1 LCRDNS
7 VHYVDMRLGDV
18 VRLEGVVSLRQLT
31 RCAFSPCGSLL
42 FVACESGAVVCFGT
56 VKRERLGQLDAAQLG
71 HSAPCRSISYHPT
84 YHALCAISYQPG
96 AIAQIWRHD
105 LTLAASQLRNRV
117 QVRPGGA
124 ERTKPIGASI
134 GSSERSSSLPP
145 LPSPILSS
153 NNLNRIKTQ
162 FDTALDRMKLLNESK
177 TSLDNR
183 LERTASRN
191 LFPSANTA
199 PNQSDLSQSM
209 MTNESDVSLNQ
220 SKPRINSSVRFNV
233 EKQMKRL
240 KQYDSQIRQLSP
252 AKRPEPE
259 PIRIQLENH
268 EAEKEENAPA
278 ELQLEAEAEQ
288 VEKVVIIDKVEV
300 VTTSAVVEHAD
311 EIQTRPKKKKRRK
324 KRAELPPLPPQQTP
338 KLESTD
344 ERLPDT
350 SAASNNVSVLDQLRS
365 IASST

>member
-1 LCRDNS
+1 
-7 VHYVDMRLGDV
+7 
-18 VRLEGVVSLRQLT
+18 
-31 RCAFSPCGSLL
+31 
-42 FVACESGAVVCFGT
+42 
-56 VKRERLGQLDAAQLG
+56 
-71 HSAPCRSISYHPT
+71 
-84 YHALCAISYQPG
+84 
-96 AIAQIWRHD
+96 
-105 LTLAASQLRNRV
+105 
-117 QVRPGGA
+117 
-124 ERTKPIGASI
+124 
-134 GSSERSSSLPP
+134 
-145 LPSPILSS
+145 
-153 NNLNRIKTQ
+153 
-162 FDTALDRMKLLNESK
+162 MKLLNESK

-191 LFPSANTA
+191 LFPSANTT
-199 PNQSDLSQSM
+199 PNQPDLSQSM

-220 SKPRINSSVRFNV
+220 SKSRINSSVRFNV

-252 AKRPEPE
+252 ANRPEPE

-288 VEKVVIIDKVEV
+288 VEKVVIIDKVED
-300 VTTSAVVEHAD
+300 VTTSAVVEHSD